1 MKGVEKDHNSH
12 FLKASFTL
20 AGYLLESESAGA
32 AILAGMRV
40 SAEVLGAAASI
51 FVPFNEWE
59 QSMPVLKFGD
69 AEFLHDDDWQ
79 ARVSEASTRYTCRSC
94 ATRQSDLICPLLHDV
109 SDQKNVYCIGL
120 MREGREIGVI
130 SLFFSSPPKFSNEQ
144 KLFLNELV
152 RLTDLT
158 LSGLHMHELKS
169 ETTLRAFQPDAIKD
183 KLTSLDE
190 KNEEMLEL
198 LEYKAIVDERARL
211 ARELHDG
218 LAQTLAFLKIEAGRL
233 QNYNL
238 KGDVDTVAHT
248 LDACYRTLADAYL
261 DTRQAI
267 DNLNRSPNISLG
279 DWLSETADDFKE
291 VTGQEVNVVMRGL
304 AQTHSPALKVQLT
317 RIVQEALNNVRK
329 HAEACTVTISAV
341 QTEKNLTLEVR
352 DTGRGFCPVDIPQ
365 TSHYGLR
372 TMRERA
378 ELIGADFQITSQ
390 EGKGTIVTL
399 SIPIGE
405 KQLQ

>member
-1 MKGVEKDHNSH
+1 MKGVEKEPNSH

-20 AGYLLESESAGA
+20 AGYLLESESARA
-32 AILAGMRV
+32 AILAVMRV

-69 AEFLHDDDWQ
+69 AEFLHDTDWQ
-79 ARVSEASTRYTCRSC
+79 ARVSDASTRYTCRSC
-94 ATRQSDLICPLLHDV
+94 ATRQGDSVCPLQHDV
-109 SDQKNVYCIGL
+109 SDPKNIYCIGL
-120 MREGREIGVI
+120 IRDGREIGVV
-130 SLFFSSPPKFSNEQ
+130 SHFFSSPPEFNKDQ
-144 KLFLNELV
+144 IYFLNELV

-158 LSGLHMHELKS
+158 LSRLQVHEQDT
-169 ETTLRAFQPDAIKD
+169 ETALRAFQPDVIKD
-183 KLTSLDE
+183 RLTSLDD
-190 KNEEMLEL
+190 KNEKMLEL

-218 LAQTLAFLKIEAGRL
+218 LAQTLAFLKIETARL
-233 QNYNL
+233 QNYIS

-248 LDACYRTLADAYL
+248 LETCYRTLADAYL
-261 DTRQAI
+261 DTRLAI
-267 DNLNRSPNISLG
+267 DNLNRNPDMSLG
-279 DWLSETADDFKE
+279 DWLSATADDFNA
-291 VTGQEVNVVMRGL
+291 VTGQDVNIVLRGL
-304 AQTHSPALKVQLT
+304 AQTYSPAIKVQLT
-317 RIVQEALNNVRK
+317 RIVQEALTNVRK

-341 QTEKNLTLEVR
+341 QTERNLTLEVR

-378 ELIGADFQITSQ
+378 ELIGADFQITSK
-390 EGKGTIVTL
+390 EGEGTTVSL
-399 SIPIGE
+399 RIPIGE
-405 KQLQ
+405 RQPQ